1 METQNDLIRL
11 IDQSGLSKEKTVQLG
26 ENLTKFFNVA
36 IDWNDKIDQIVITD
50 PNQKSEMKV
59 ARETRLMLRQYRIDA
74 QKLIKSNRDEL
85 KQQMSDQILLDKLYL
100 NAGKMISATFENLET
115 KLEQKEK
122 FAERW
127 ETEQRAILRSERL
140 SQLSEFTESSELYAI
155 AVENMG
161 VEEFKYYLSGIKLKR
176 ENEIQREQQHRA
188 ELEQQAFAMELKRR
202 QSLLINNGFEW
213 TGTVFKFETLELT
226 PENVKEMTT
235 EKFDD
240 AMNDAIKLIKD
251 IRVEQQRKID
261 EQNRE
266 IEKLKNQQIDYSM
279 SDGVGVSILPSR
291 ATPEPTPEPNPEPK
305 FETTPIEP
313 IGNSDQLFDEYMV
326 WIKKQRM
333 SEQPFGAM
341 SLEIDLIDKFESY
354 KVWAVKQIKIVLGK

>member
-1 METQNDLIRL
+1 METQNELIRL
-11 IDQSGLSKEKTVQLG
+11 IDQSGLAKEKTVQLG
-26 ENLTKFFNVA
+26 ENLTKFFNIA

-122 FAERW
+122 FAENW
-127 ETEQRAILRSERL
+127 EREQRAILRSERL
-140 SQLSEFTESSELYAI
+140 SQLSEFTESGELYAI
-155 AVENMG
+155 AVENMSADQFA
-161 VEEFKYYLSGIKLKR
+161 EYLNGIKIKR
-176 ENEIQREQQHRA
+176 QNEIEREQQHRA
-188 ELEQQAFAMELKRR
+188 ELEQQSFAMELKRR

-213 TGTVFKFETLELT
+213 TGNVFKFETLELT

-251 IRVEQQRKID
+251 IRAEQQRKID
-261 EQNRE
+261 EQNRTIEQLKQGIQSINPE
-266 IEKLKNQQIDYSM
+266 IRDTT
-279 SDGVGVSILPSR
+279 P
-291 ATPEPTPEPNPEPK
+291 TPEPIQPEPNPEPK

-313 IGNSDQLFDEYMV
+313 IGNSDQLFDEYMN

-341 SLEIDLIDKFESY
+341 NLEIDLIDKFESY
-354 KVWAVKQIKIVLGK
+354 KVWAVKQIKTILGK

>member
-11 IDQSGLSKEKTVQLG
+11 IDQSGLAKEKTVQLG

-36 IDWNDKIDQIVITD
+36 VDWNDKIDQIVITD

-100 NAGKMISATFENLET
+100 NAGKMISATFENLES

-122 FAERW
+122 FAENW
-127 ETEQRAILRSERL
+127 EREQRAILRSERL
-140 SQLSEFTESSELYAI
+140 SQLSEFTESSDLYAI
-155 AVENMG
+155 AVENMSADQFA
-161 VEEFKYYLSGIKLKR
+161 EYLNGIKIKR
-176 ENEIQREQQHRA
+176 QNEIEREQQHRA

-213 TGTVFKFETLELT
+213 TGSVFKFETLELT

-240 AMNDAIKLIKD
+240 AMNDAIKLIKE
-251 IRVEQQRKID
+251 IRAEQQRKID

-266 IEKLKNQQIDYSM
+266 IERLKQGIK
-279 SDGVGVSILPSR
+279 PEP
-291 ATPEPTPEPNPEPK
+291 TPEPIQPEPNPEPK

-313 IGNSDQLFDEYMV
+313 VGNSDQLFDEYMN

-333 SEQPFGAM
+333 TEQPFGAM
-341 SLEIDLIDKFESY
+341 SLEIDLIDKFEAY
-354 KVWAVKQIKIVLGK
+354 KVWAVQQIKKTFKK